1 MNYFSEELDIEAG
14 LKLSRLRIVLVG
26 TSHPGNIGAAARA
39 MKVMGFED
47 LVLVRPRWPDVL
59 SREEAI
65 ERASGADDVLS
76 KARVVDHLAE
86 ALEGIDHVCAT
97 VMTPRDFGP
106 ATHAPRQ
113 HFEWLRQRHPSPSAV
128 ALVFGS
134 ERHGMR
140 NQDVCRCHA
149 ALSIPTDPTYGSLN
163 LAAAVQLLTYEWRQA
178 LGGFA
183 GAVPQPATAV
193 ADGQAVQ
200 GLVDH
205 WAQVL
210 VEIGFLNPE
219 VPKKL
224 VPRLH
229 QMALK
234 AQLQPEDV
242 HVLRGVARAARA
254 TPSSRAPASPRR
266 ATRSRPRTK
275 TRAWEA
281 SKRRPWSERDR
292 ARTRRA
298 RRSARARERARR
310 GGAPRRS
317 RPRRS
322 ARPPCP
328 PPCLPA
334 PARGPRSSV
343 PGIPC
348 PNRRVKKKPG
358 QTFEPTWMP
367 RARAPPW
374 PTRLRCPARR
384 TRAIELDRASRR
396 CAVWD

>member
-1 MNYFSEELDIEAG
+1 MTWLPHTRVVLIQPSHAG
-14 LKLSRLRIVLVG
+14 NVG
-26 TSHPGNIGAAARA
+26 AVARA
-39 MKVMGFED
+39 MKVMGFHD
-47 LVLVRPRWPDVL
+47 LVLVQPRWDDVL
-59 SREEAI
+59 TRPEAV
-65 ERASGADDVLS
+65 ERASGAVDVL
-76 KARVVDHLAE
+76 ARAQVVSDWAHAVQ
-86 ALEGIDHVCAT
+86 GIDHVCAT

-113 HFEWLRQRHPSPSAV
+113 HFEWLRQRDPSPSAV

-140 NQDVCRCHA
+140 NQDVYRCHT

-183 GAVPQPATAV
+183 GVMPQPATAV

-242 HVLRGVARAARA
+242 HVLRGVARAVQGLAA
-254 TPSSRAPASPRR
+254 
-266 ATRSRPRTK
+266 
-275 TRAWEA
+275 
-281 SKRRPWSERDR
+281 
-292 ARTRRA
+292 
-298 RRSARARERARR
+298 
-310 GGAPRRS
+310 G
-317 RPRRS
+317 
-322 ARPPCP
+322 
-328 PPCLPA
+328 
-334 PARGPRSSV
+334 
-343 PGIPC
+343 
-348 PNRRVKKKPG
+348 KKP
-358 QTFEPTWMP
+358 
-367 RARAPPW
+367 
-374 PTRLRCPARR
+374 
-384 TRAIELDRASRR
+384 
-396 CAVWD
+396 